1 MKILVMGLPG
11 SGKTTFS
18 EKMFNVLNQVFPVTW
33 YNADR
38 VRHQFDDWDFSKEGR
53 VRQAKRMNK
62 LANDKCNSN
71 NLNIVIVDFIA
82 PTAHTRSQFDADYV
96 IWMNTIDNG
105 RFEDTNSMF
114 TEPRAGDVDTVITT
128 WKYDMKT
135 IDRIC
140 NDIVTRKYLKSNKY

>member
-1 MKILVMGLPG
+1 
-11 SGKTTFS
+11 
-18 EKMFNVLNQVFPVTW
+18 
-33 YNADR
+33 
-38 VRHQFDDWDFSKEGR
+38 
-53 VRQAKRMNK
+53 
-62 LANDKCNSN
+62 
-71 NLNIVIVDFIA
+71 
-82 PTAHTRSQFDADYV
+82 
-96 IWMNTIDNG
+96 MNTIDNG